1 MRWLAILFT
10 CMLVACQPSSPL
22 QPLQLDTAPGSGEPH
37 LARSVAGEIVLS
49 YLEPNEASTALRFT
63 VLKGDDWQV
72 PRTVAEGDNWFV
84 NWADFPSVVPLQN
97 GLWAAHWLVKTE
109 GGTYAY
115 DTLVAQSSDQGQTWS
130 APVRPHTDG
139 TLTEHGFASVF
150 PAADEVGIVWLDGRA
165 YASASGDDEGAVTT
179 QLRTAVL
186 DDSQQRSS
194 EGVVDESVCDCCQ
207 TDIAMAASGPVVV
220 YRNRTRDEIRDIY
233 FARHLDGQWQ
243 SGRAIAE
250 DGWRISGCPV
260 NGPAIAANDQS
271 VAVAWF
277 TASPEDRVQV
287 VFSSN
292 SAETFGSAV
301 DIGADSPLGRV
312 DVAMLANGDA
322 MVSWL
327 ESLPAG
333 RLLARRVSPDGT
345 LGPIIDIAPM
355 TVERN
360 SGFPQMVADGNR
372 LVFAWTKV
380 TQETSVVK
388 TAYFPL

>member
-1 MRWLAILFT
+1 MRWLTILLTF
-10 CMLVACQPSSPL
+10 MLVACQPASPL
-22 QPLQLDTAPGSGEPH
+22 RMLSLDTAAGSGEPH
-37 LARSVAGEIVLS
+37 LAGSAAGEIVLS
-49 YLEPNEASTALRFT
+49 YLESSEASTALRFT
-63 VLKGDDWQV
+63 VLKGDEWQAA
-72 PRTVAEGDNWFV
+72 RTVADGDNWFV
-84 NWADFPSVVPLQN
+84 NWADFPSVVPLHN

-130 APVRPHTDG
+130 VPVRPHTDG
-139 TLTEHGFASVF
+139 TLTEHGFASLF
-150 PAADEVGIVWLDGRA
+150 PAGDEVGIVWLDGRA
-165 YASASGDDEGAVTT
+165 YADASDDDDSGVAT
-179 QLRTAVL
+179 QLRTAVI
-186 DDSQQRSS
+186 DDNQQRSAQAI
-194 EGVVDESVCDCCQ
+194 VDETVCDCCQ

-220 YRNRTRDEIRDIY
+220 YRNRTHNEIRDIY
-233 FARHLDGQWQ
+233 WARYVEGQWQ
-243 SGRAIAE
+243 SGQAIAE
-250 DGWRISGCPV
+250 DGWIISGCPV

-301 DIGADSPLGRV
+301 DIGADRPLGRV

-333 RLLARRVSPDGT
+333 RLLARRVSPDST

-372 LVFAWTKV
+372 LIFAWTEV
-380 TQETSVVK
+380 NEETSVVK
-388 TAYFPL
+388 SAYLPL